1 MLDTER
7 LPLAT
12 TNTLIIPSRFN
23 GPAGVGNGGY
33 VCGRIAAYVDG
44 PAAVTLRRPPPLE
57 TPMEIE
63 RDSEGPVRVRH
74 GRTMIG
80 EAAPA
85 PSGPLE
91 IAVTV
96 SPAQADAAAGSARYF
111 TDPLFP
117 DCFVC
122 GINRLAGDGLRIF
135 PGPVTGLGLWAA
147 PWTPDPSVAGP
158 DGRVRAE
165 MVWAALDCPSGIAAA
180 EAAGLGHGPERDT
193 AILLGRMTAII
204 LADRPAA
211 GDRCRVI
218 AWPQRRDGRKLTA
231 GSALLG
237 PGGEVLALAEAVWL
251 TVPRPGQAPGQAA
264 EVVMVA
270 GGAP

>member
-33 VCGRIAAYVDG
+33 VCGRIAAYIDG
-44 PAAVTLRRPPPLE
+44 PATVTLRRPPPLE

-147 PWTPDPSVAGP
+147 PWTPDPSAAGP
-158 DGRVRAE
+158 WPATG
-165 MVWAALDCPSGIAAA
+165 
-180 EAAGLGHGPERDT
+180 AG
-193 AILLGRMTAII
+193 
-204 LADRPAA
+204 
-211 GDRCRVI
+211 
-218 AWPQRRDGRKLTA
+218 
-231 GSALLG
+231 
-237 PGGEVLALAEAVWL
+237 
-251 TVPRPGQAPGQAA
+251 
-264 EVVMVA
+264 
-270 GGAP
+270 

>member
-33 VCGRIAAYVDG
+33 VCGRIAAYVEG
-44 PAAVTLRRPPPLE
+44 PAVVTLRRPPPLE

-74 GRTMIG
+74 GRTLIG

-91 IAVTV
+91 LAVTV

-122 GINRLAGDGLRIF
+122 GINRRAGDGLRIF

-165 MVWAALDCPSGIAAA
+165 MLWAALDCPSGIAAA
-180 EAAGLGHGPERDT
+180 EAAGLSHGPERDT
-193 AILLGRMTAII
+193 AILLGRMTASV
-204 LADRPAA
+204 AVPPRS
-211 GDRCRVI
+211 GDQCLVI
-218 AWPQRRDGRKLTA
+218 AWPAGRDGSKLLA

-237 PGGEVLALAEAVWL
+237 PGGTVLATASAVWL
-251 TVPRPGQAPGQAA
+251 TVPRPVPALAA
-264 EVVMVA
+264 E
-270 GGAP
+270 GQS